1 MSESGF
7 RPIVLIPVYDHE
19 SCLAAIATALRAKDL
34 PVLLVDDGSHASCAQ
49 EAARVAAV
57 TPGVF
62 HVRHAVNGGKGAAV
76 VTGFETAANLGFTHV
91 LQIDADGQHDLGAVD
106 AFLDAGRARPE
117 VMICGAPVYD
127 DSVPAARLNGRKISN
142 WWVHVN
148 SVSTAVQD
156 ALCGFRVYPLAAVLP
171 LLKREHVGKR
181 MDFDVEILVRLLW
194 QGTLIENH
202 PVHVTYPQ
210 DGVSHFDMVRDNI
223 KISLMHTRLFF
234 GMLRR
239 LPKLLLQ
246 KAKAA

>member
-1 MSESGF
+1 MSETAF
-7 RPIVLIPVYDHE
+7 HPIALIPVYDHE
-19 SCLAAIATALRAKDL
+19 SCLADIVAALRAKGL
-34 PVLLVDDGSHASCAQ
+34 FVLLVDDGSHASCAR
-49 EAARVAAV
+49 EAARVAAS

-62 HVRHAVNGGKGAAV
+62 HVRHAENGGKGAAV

-91 LQIDADGQHDLGAVD
+91 LQIDADGQHDLGAVNT
-106 AFLDAGRARPE
+106 FLEAGRALPKA
-117 VMICGAPVYD
+117 MICGTPVYD
-127 DSVPAARLNGRKISN
+127 DSVPVARLNGRKISN

-148 SVSTAVQD
+148 SLSTAVDD

-194 QGTLIENH
+194 QGTIIENR

-210 DGVSHFDMVRDNI
+210 DGVSHFDMVKDNV
-223 KISLMHTRLFF
+223 KISLMHARLFF

-239 LPKLLLQ
+239 LPKLLLR
-246 KAKAA
+246 KAAAT

>member
-1 MSESGF
+1 MSEAAF
-7 RPIVLIPVYDHE
+7 RPVVLVPVYDHE
-19 SCLAAIATALRAKDL
+19 SCLADITAALRAKNL
-34 PVLLVDDGSHASCAQ
+34 PVILVDDGSHESCAR
-49 EAARVAAV
+49 EVARVADA

-62 HVRHAVNGGKGAAV
+62 RVRHAVNGGKGAAV
-76 VTGFETAANLGFTHV
+76 VTGFEAAANLGFTHV

-106 AFLDAGRARPE
+106 AFLEAGRCRPDA
-117 VMICGAPVYD
+117 MICGCPVYD

-148 SVSTAVQD
+148 SLSTAVKD

-194 QGTLIENH
+194 QGTVIENR

-210 DGVSHFDMVRDNI
+210 DGISHFDMVKDNL
-223 KISLMHTRLFF
+223 KISLMHTQLFF
-234 GMLRR
+234 GMLLR
-239 LPKLLLQ
+239 LPRLLLR
-246 KAKAA
+246 KAAA